1 MIYSRKIFGSSNKF
15 SQRILLGNVWRS
27 VLSICMWVLPLI
39 GEIEFNFADIA
50 ISISCLKRKG
60 RISALEGFPL
70 NVNRK

>member
-1 MIYSRKIFGSSNKF
+1 
-15 SQRILLGNVWRS
+15 
-27 VLSICMWVLPLI
+27 MWALPLI

-70 NVNRK
+70 NVNRKCLQKFNVVTMTL